1 MKIAVFAD
9 NFIEFAGIRYI
20 VTKIFPDGQI
30 TEISDID
37 KIQDFIKGTRF
48 EFFVYVEKIYT
59 PIKNVDLSILLKN
72 YSYLKLLLILEVF
85 NIDKFKTT
93 IEKYD
98 KVSLMLKHCS
108 EDEFRAGLKSI
119 LNGNRYICNDI
130 SNHIIKYSNKDRA
143 YKSEKKILTAT
154 ETEIL
159 KEITLGKTTKEIANI
174 RHVSIHTVMTHRKN
188 IFRKIDVNTVH
199 EATKYA
205 MRAGIVELA
214 EYYI

>member
-9 NFIEFAGIRYI
+9 NFIDFAGLRYI
-20 VTKIFPDGQI
+20 LSEVIPEGQI
-30 TEISDID
+30 TEISDFN
-37 KIQDFIKGTRF
+37 KIQDFIKDIKT

-59 PIKNVDLSILLKN
+59 PIKNSDLTILLKN
-72 YSYLKLLLILEVF
+72 YSYLKLLLILEEF
-85 NIDKFKTT
+85 NIYKFKTT
-93 IEKYD
+93 IEKHD
-98 KVSLMLKHCS
+98 KISLMLKLSS

-130 SNHIIKYSNKDRA
+130 SNHIIKNSNKDRA
-143 YKSEKKILTAT
+143 YKGEKKILTAT

-159 KEITLGKTTKEIANI
+159 KEITLGKTTKEIANL

-188 IFRKIDVNTVH
+188 IFRKIEVNTVH